1 MAQLELIFLGQ
12 SGFLL
17 QKGSSS
23 LLIDPS
29 KKKFGDVSGDVVFTT
44 HYHSD
49 HTNGIEIFL
58 SRNPKAVLVCNE
70 QVADRFKQWRDRIVL
85 AVPGEEIIQG
95 SWKLRFV
102 KGRHGLLSKV
112 QNTGVV
118 VQTQGTS
125 FGHTGDSVDFQG
137 FSHESLDVFAI
148 PIGGLFTA
156 SPKKA
161 LNELKSFSQP
171 LPVVIPMHWL
181 WRSPHRFCRKLRE
194 RYPKSH
200 CIVPKDRESVP
211 WQIENAP

>member
-1 MAQLELIFLGQ
+1 MEPLQLIFLGQ

-17 QKGSSS
+17 QKEASK
-23 LLIDPS
+23 LLIDPG

-49 HTNGIEIFL
+49 HTNGVEIFL
-58 SRNPKAVLVCNE
+58 KRNPKAVFVCNE

-85 AVPGEEIIQG
+85 AIPGEEIIQG

-102 KGRHGLLSKV
+102 KGRHGLFSKV

-118 VQTQGTS
+118 VQTQTVS

-137 FSHESLDVFAI
+137 FSQEPLDVFAI
-148 PIGGLFTA
+148 PIGGIFTA
-156 SPKKA
+156 SPKRA

-171 LPVVIPMHWL
+171 LPVVILMHWL
-181 WRSPHRFCRKLRE
+181 WRSPHGFCKKFKARFPGRR
-194 RYPKSH
+194 
-200 CIVPKDRESVP
+200 CIVPNDGEPIP